1 MADELVGGFGR
12 IADTARKQNGSYVV
26 TDQTRRS
33 VSLARKSSRNG
44 SKTMDTAAHW
54 ALLLGILTLA
64 SWLAGGFAA
73 VLGNVELGHH
83 GQKTAEYLTFGLS
96 VTGFIS
102 AIAMVLILVIR

>member
-1 MADELVGGFGR
+1 
-12 IADTARKQNGSYVV
+12 
-26 TDQTRRS
+26 
-33 VSLARKSSRNG
+33 
-44 SKTMDTAAHW
+44 MDTAAHW

-64 SWLAGGFAA
+64 SWLVGGFAA